1 MKCVFLGKGSYA
13 KVYRLVFNKDQSV
26 VIKVSKNKGS
36 EIYAEYTIL
45 SVLRKC
51 GISEGIPQ
59 CLSKIAFDKGAAI
72 IFADS
77 VSRPLDRI
85 LYHDKSSI
93 NFRSVFKQVFRTLH
107 ACVQKCNVFHCDI
120 KPNNVVVNADMQCT
134 VIDWGGAYLAPAI
147 HKPSV
152 SDPAAVRTT
161 MAYSSPEVVAIYC
174 GSRKTSYNPE
184 LLMTWSLGVFLYE
197 LYFRKI
203 LFQRP
208 KEELLPS
215 GIVGASKETIQM

>member
-26 VIKVSKNKGS
+26 VIKVRKNKGS

-59 CLSKIAFDKGAAI
+59 CLSKVAFDKGAAI

-120 KPNNVVVNADMQCT
+120 KPNNVVVNADMKCT

-161 MAYSSPEVVAIYC
+161 MAYSSPEVVAI
-174 GSRKTSYNPE
+174 
-184 LLMTWSLGVFLYE
+184 
-197 LYFRKI
+197 
-203 LFQRP
+203 
-208 KEELLPS
+208 LPR
-215 GIVGASKETIQM
+215 ALAK